1 MTTTNPGREL
11 TAAERLLM
19 QYVLMSIPPD
29 AAEELKLA
37 LEFGNWLRVIEIV
50 SQATQDTV
58 TIYRRLLEL
67 FEANRDQTRG
77 PVLNFSR
84 TKK

>member
-11 TAAERLLM
+11 TAAERLFM
-19 QYVLMSIPPD
+19 QYVLMSIPPA

-37 LEFGNWLRVIEIV
+37 LEFGNWKRVIEIV

-67 FEANRDQTRG
+67 FEANRDQTTG